1 MSEETRQ
8 FAFGCNEVDECTC
21 PAVTAGFNPVE
32 GNIPGVM
39 ETAGRYDRILSGRR
53 ENHYSKGVVGED
65 VAKEAWIEVLE
76 SAMANEDYVRKTA
89 LDIAVKLGWADRE
102 DYEL

>member
-1 MSEETRQ
+1 MSEQTRQ
-8 FAFGCNEVDECTC
+8 FAFGCNEVNECTC

-32 GNIPGVM
+32 ENTPGLM
-39 ETAGRYDRILSGRR
+39 ETAGRYDRILIRR
-53 ENHYSKGVVGED
+53 SKNYSKGVVSED
-65 VAKEAWIEVLE
+65 VAREAWIEVLE

-89 LDIAVKLGWADRE
+89 LDIAVELGWADRE